1 LFQIFYNLSMQAS
14 NVAAMIISAQVVDN
28 FITRTAGHS
37 YALDFEHWNFVEST
51 GLESAPWCNPH
62 DLHGR
67 QCAYELKWVLS
78 VGYLLC
84 MAICIPFGWLNLDEN
99 MWFQWLS
106 FGGLLL
112 FTFEFWGQFIV
123 NFGGYDHSYTHNAT
137 TPNASFTA
145 EPFGLAPGDRFGPV
159 EQFGYAEAH
168 HNVSKNGFVRTPF
181 FVPSLEGQS
190 QVVGVAAFAYAY
202 VVTIP
207 SWVNEKK
214 PDVSIN
220 SAVWWPATCGLW
232 MKLASGLLGAWAYQL
247 VKDPYSDTPD
257 FSARADPDATD
268 ILQLLMQRDQPSVTQ
283 YSAYLWDILTLIPG
297 IPVLAIMIRYNLLSG
312 NVCGPFWSFFWG
324 VVFPWIVTAF
334 CYEQDALTVICTWI
348 GLLVQGYINFV
359 VPALIYITAL
369 ERYPDEDSGGIQNQ
383 STISNI
389 YEDEVLEPLV
399 QCTERKVNAVPKTII
414 ICGRRIRVNR
424 KKFAMFIA
432 GFFTLLSTTAIITG
446 IISAATGDQ

>member
-1 LFQIFYNLSMQAS
+1 
-14 NVAAMIISAQVVDN
+14 MIISAQVVDN

-190 QVVGVAAFAYAY
+190 QVCTRGS
-202 VVTIP
+202 TEP
-207 SWVNEKK
+207 C
-214 PDVSIN
+214 P
-220 SAVWWPATCGLW
+220 
-232 MKLASGLLGAWAYQL
+232 LL
-247 VKDPYSDTPD
+247 
-257 FSARADPDATD
+257 
-268 ILQLLMQRDQPSVTQ
+268 
-283 YSAYLWDILTLIPG
+283 
-297 IPVLAIMIRYNLLSG
+297 LLSPPPPLPS
-312 NVCGPFWSFFWG
+312 NHLTTHTHTNITRPPLLHARCLPAILRCRRALRPHTPWPCR
-324 VVFPWIVTAF
+324 VVHSHHHHPHLPTP
-334 CYEQDALTVICTWI
+334 T
-348 GLLVQGYINFV
+348 LV
-359 VPALIYITAL
+359 A
-369 ERYPDEDSGGIQNQ
+369 S
-383 STISNI
+383 
-389 YEDEVLEPLV
+389 
-399 QCTERKVNAVPKTII
+399 
-414 ICGRRIRVNR
+414 
-424 KKFAMFIA
+424 
-432 GFFTLLSTTAIITG
+432 
-446 IISAATGDQ
+446 